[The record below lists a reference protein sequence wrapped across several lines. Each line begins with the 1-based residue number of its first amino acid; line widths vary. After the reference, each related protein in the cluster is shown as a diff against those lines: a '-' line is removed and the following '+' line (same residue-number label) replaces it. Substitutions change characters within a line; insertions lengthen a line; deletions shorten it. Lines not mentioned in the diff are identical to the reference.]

1 MELKYKGTKI
11 KISFLFALSLC
22 IISTLDRSNFICI
35 NLLCA
40 ALHECGHIAAML
52 ALGERPAEIC
62 FTPFGLR
69 IERREMNSMNF
80 KNEAMIALAGPAM
93 NFFLAAGGVIMQ
105 RAFSLNLFAF
115 TAVNVVLGTLNLAVC
130 EPLDGYRA
138 ARYFLM
144 QKTSEEK
151 TDKILKI
158 SSLVFL
164 FPLAAAGFYVLIKS
178 GYNFSLLLVAVYLC
192 AFLFMRT
199 KSI

>member
-1 MELKYKGTKI
+1 MEVKFKGTKVR
-11 KISFLFALSLC
+11 ISFFFALSLFV
-22 IISTLDRSNFICI
+22 ISTFDRSNVICM

-40 ALHECGHIAAML
+40 ALHECGHIAAMIL
-52 ALGERPAEIC
+52 LGERPKEIH

-69 IERREMNSMNF
+69 IERKEMNSMNF
-80 KNEAMIALAGPAM
+80 RNEALIALAGPM
-93 NFFLAAGGVIMQ
+93 TNFFLALSAVLIQ
-105 RAFSLNLFAF
+105 KILSINLFAF
-115 TAVNVVLGTLNLAVC
+115 IAVNTVLGVLNMAVC

-138 ARYFLM
+138 ARYILM

-151 TDKILKI
+151 TEKILKI

-178 GYNFSLLLVAVYLC
+178 GYNFTLLLVAVYLC
-192 AFLFMRT
+192 AFLFVKT